1 MCDVAYTIR
10 GTICETHFRST
21 VIQLALGPVSVPHY
35 MKRSRDSSS
44 SAATSPAG
52 ADDEAARKASK
63 AAKVAAKVAA
73 KKARRVAR
81 AAGLLPPPA
90 ALGQTFKCMDG
101 GVDIAAGLV
110 LHRDSITDAEEQAL
124 IDFVNEQCERGRRG
138 EVRKPTY
145 LRANVKSMGNQR
157 ESLMYG
163 GFFDFNRARPGKR
176 GLVPPFPPIIEAL
189 VEKLVSGGLLPAS
202 VRPDSCIINS
212 YR

>member
-1 MCDVAYTIR
+1 
-10 GTICETHFRST
+10 
-21 VIQLALGPVSVPHY
+21 

-44 SAATSPAG
+44 SAATPPAG

-176 GLVPPFPPIIEAL
+176 GLVPPFPPIIENL
-189 VEKLVSGGLLPAS
+189 TSK
-202 VRPDSCIINS
+202 VRTTAVHVVNCSEV
-212 YR
+212 

>member
-1 MCDVAYTIR
+1 
-10 GTICETHFRST
+10 
-21 VIQLALGPVSVPHY
+21 

-44 SAATSPAG
+44 SAASSSAG
-52 ADDEAARKASK
+52 ADEAARKASK

-176 GLVPPFPPIIEAL
+176 GLVPPFPPIIENL
-189 VEKLVSGGLLPAS
+189 TSKVRTDCGSVVKCS
-202 VRPDSCIINS
+202 VRGVYLSTSCS
-212 YR
+212 LFCVYSVLVQ